1 MIWLLG
7 GYMWLFIH
15 RPFEVWPSLGTLQ
28 IERGYMLVT
37 LLAWLVWPGKTFV
50 QNRIHYAM
58 VFFGLAL
65 AGTWFLSPY
74 ANTPGCTEVV
84 ENYFKVAVFYV
95 LMITTVRD
103 ERSLRLLLLLYLG
116 AVGLYMSHSLLEYF
130 NGRIETRMGTNRM
143 IGVDVTYR
151 DPNAFAAAVLCAL
164 PMTLPFWVEQPR
176 RVPRLLLG
184 GFCGVALLCILLTG
198 SRTGFLGIL
207 IVATMTVLL
216 VTRHKTQALIILT
229 FLGIGFFSLLSVALP
244 QNLQDRYL
252 TLIDPSR
259 GPRNA
264 QESAEGRLTGWL
276 TGLELWQQ
284 SPLVGQGPGSYPVA
298 SESGFQ
304 AHNLYGQ
311 VLSEMGLLGAFGLL
325 GMLLCFGL
333 NWLETRRLKQQA
345 DELTALFEPESAGR
359 PPGFAYL
366 LSRSVALTILL
377 MLLLGFAGHNL
388 YRYHWQ
394 WFGAFQAIA
403 VCCLR
408 VRAEQASEMAGPAQP
423 YLAWQHLPT

>member
-15 RPFEVWPSLGTLQ
+15 RPFEVWPGLGSLQ

-37 LLAWLVWPGKTFV
+37 MLYWLVAPGKTFV
-50 QNRIHYAM
+50 QNRIHYAL

-65 AGTWFLSPY
+65 TGTWFLSPY
-74 ANTPGCTEVV
+74 ADSPGCTEVV

-103 ERSLRLLLLLYLG
+103 ERSLRLLVLLYLA
-116 AVGLYMSHSLLEYF
+116 AVGLYMSHSLLEYC
-130 NGRIETRMGTNRM
+130 NGRYEWRMGTRRM
-143 IGVDVTYR
+143 IGVDITYR
-151 DPNAFAAAVLCAL
+151 DPNAFAAALLCAL
-164 PMTLPFWVEQPR
+164 PMTIPFWVEQPR
-176 RVPRLLLG
+176 RIPRSVLG
-184 GFCGVALLCILLTG
+184 GFCGLALLCILLTG
-198 SRTGFLGIL
+198 SRCGFLGIL
-207 IVATMTVLL
+207 IVTTMAVLL
-216 VTRHKTQALIILT
+216 MTRQKTQAVIVLV
-229 FLGIGFFSLLSVALP
+229 FLGIGFFALLSVALP
-244 QNLQDRYL
+244 ENLQDRYL

-264 QESAEGRLTGWL
+264 QVSAEGRLVGWL
-276 TGLELWQQ
+276 TGLELWQE

-298 SESGFQ
+298 SGSGFQ

-311 VLSEMGLLGAFGLL
+311 VLSEMGLVGAVGLFGIV
-325 GMLLCFGL
+325 LCFGL
-333 NWLETRRLKQQA
+333 NWLETRRLRQQS
-345 DELTALFEPESAGR
+345 DQWEVLFDPEGSPR

-408 VRAEQASEMAGPAQP
+408 VRAEQGHELPGLGQP
-423 YLAWQHLPT
+423 SFA